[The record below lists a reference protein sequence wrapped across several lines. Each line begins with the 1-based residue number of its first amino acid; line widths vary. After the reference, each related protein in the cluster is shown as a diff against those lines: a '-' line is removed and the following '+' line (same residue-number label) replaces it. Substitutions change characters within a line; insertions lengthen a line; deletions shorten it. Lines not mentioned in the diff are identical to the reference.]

1 MMVEDLGKNE
11 VYDKCVEK
19 SMINDKKK
27 KRKGLMC
34 GTLLSVRVERL
45 TQTVSNPRTRGSEVW
60 SYC

>member
-1 MMVEDLGKNE
+1 
-11 VYDKCVEK
+11 
-19 SMINDKKK
+19 MINDKKKK

-60 SYC
+60 SYCQIRGVCLQVGDSG